1 MHRKMKSKTKKRQK
15 RELICQSAWWVN
27 FQAISGIL
35 RLVGTMA
42 AISSMISLFQAH
54 LAEKLDFCSH
64 G

>member
-1 MHRKMKSKTKKRQK
+1 MHFRQK
-15 RELICQSAWWVN
+15 RDLIYQSARLVD

-42 AISSMISLFQAH
+42 AISSMINLFQAH